1 MTQPLPLLALQ
12 VLQTARYVITG
23 TQAQKQASKGEQR
36 SWHPHPLMGLYAMPG
51 AEADDVLQLPIAQ
64 WRTSGFEGVSDD
76 ESPQCMAML
85 A

>member
-1 MTQPLPLLALQ
+1 
-12 VLQTARYVITG
+12 
-23 TQAQKQASKGEQR
+23 
-36 SWHPHPLMGLYAMPG
+36 MPG

-64 WRTSGFEGVSDD
+64 WRTSGYEGVIDD